1 MPARGYGWWTF
12 EQKGRGLLFFYW
24 FSTNYEMT
32 FFLCQVSSN
41 SGLCWRKGDVQ
52 RDVCSSE
59 VHASHFNIISTSAIK
74 NQNLTR
80 DVFSIRDW
88 AFMMFAISNFLTSLG
103 YPIPYTFVPVTSVSY
118 LYIILSL
125 LSLYTVYEMNMSS
138 FHHHYCVHL
147 KDNAQKLGLTA
158 VQGSYLVGLIGQC
171 QN

>member
-12 EQKGRGLLFFYW
+12 EQKGRGLIFFYW

-41 SGLCWRKGDVQ
+41 SGLCWGKGDVQ

-59 VHASHFNIISTSAIK
+59 VHA
-74 NQNLTR
+74 
-80 DVFSIRDW
+80 DV
-88 AFMMFAISNFLTSLG
+88 L
-103 YPIPYTFVPVTSVSY
+103 SVSLARPLSRITIIDKRRF
-118 LYIILSL
+118 LYQGLGLHDVCHLELLDKPWLSDPLHLCSGNVSLPFVHHTLTIVII
-125 LSLYTVYEMNMSS
+125 YEMEISS
-138 FHHHYCVHL
+138 LINNYCVHL

-158 VQGSYLVGLIGQC
+158 VQGSYLVGLIGRC